1 MLWSRMLNVLDR
13 GEQHNIATTL
23 MVRVQL
29 FCGVAGNVS
38 AMAKSF
44 MVCQVT
50 GYVSGTSGSP
60 STCEDKGFF
69 AAFELFEVILMVDS
83 LHM

>member
-1 MLWSRMLNVLDR
+1 MLNALDS

-29 FCGVAGNVS
+29 FCGVASNVS
-38 AMAKSF
+38 TMAKSF
-44 MVCQVT
+44 VVCQVR

-60 STCEDKGFF
+60 CTCEDRRLF
-69 AAFELFEVILMVDS
+69 AALELFEVILMVDS